1 MDWENA
7 RYLLVEQQI
16 RPWNVLNPVILDR
29 VLKTRRED
37 FVPQDKKELAFVDV
51 ELPLGNGNL
60 MLAPKVEARFLQEVD
75 LKPTDKLLVVGAG
88 AAYLVALAAG
98 LCAQVVSIESD
109 AAQAEFTNAQLK
121 AAGIKNARVEVGDAL
136 AAHANGP
143 FDAIIATASFA
154 EVPAQLQ
161 TQLAIGGRFIVIV
174 GEEPIMSATLL
185 KRNAQ
190 DNFSSTKVFE
200 YNLPRLQQS
209 VAVFEF

>member
-16 RPWNVLNPVILDR
+16 RPWNVLNPVILER

-51 ELPLGNGNL
+51 ELPLGNGTL
-60 MLAPKVEARFLQEVD
+60 MLAPKVEARLLQEID
-75 LKPTDKLLVVGAG
+75 LKATDKLLIVGPG

-98 LCAQVVSIESD
+98 LCAQVISIESD
-109 AAQAEFTNAQLK
+109 AAQADFTNAQLK

-136 AAHANGP
+136 AVHANGP

-154 EVPAQLQ
+154 EVPVQLQAQL
-161 TQLAIGGRFIVIV
+161 AVGGRLIVIV
-174 GEEPIMSATLL
+174 GEEPIMSATLV
-185 KRNAQ
+185 KRNTQ
-190 DNFSSTKVFE
+190 DNFTSTKVFE
-200 YNLPRLQQS
+200 YNLPRLLQS
-209 VAVFEF
+209 AVVFEF

>member
-16 RPWNVLNPVILDR
+16 RPWNVLNPVILER

-37 FVPQDKKELAFVDV
+37 FVPADKKELAFVDV
-51 ELPLGNGNL
+51 ELPLGNGAL
-60 MLAPKVEARFLQEVD
+60 MLAPKVEARFLQEID
-75 LKPTDKLLVVGAG
+75 LKATDKLLVVGAG

-98 LCAQVVSIESD
+98 LCAQVIAIESD

-121 AAGIKNARVEVGDAL
+121 AARIKNARVEVGDAL
-136 AAHANGP
+136 ATHASGP
-143 FDAIIATASFA
+143 FDAIIATVSFA

-161 TQLAIGGRFIVIV
+161 TQLAVGGRLIVIV
-174 GEEPIMSATLL
+174 GEEPIMSATLV

-190 DNFSSTKVFE
+190 DNFTSVKVFE

-209 VAVFEF
+209 AAAFEF

>member
-75 LKPTDKLLVVGAG
+75 LKATDKLLVVGAG

-136 AAHANGP
+136 AKYANEP

-154 EVPAQLQ
+154 EVPVQLQ
-161 TQLAIGGRFIVIV
+161 TQLAIGGRLIVIV

>member
-29 VLKTRRED
+29 ILKTRRED

-51 ELPLGNGNL
+51 ELPLGNGQL
-60 MLAPKVEARFLQEVD
+60 MLAPKVEARFLQEID
-75 LKPTDKLLVVGAG
+75 LKATDKLLVVGAG

-98 LCAQVVSIESD
+98 LCAQVIAIESD

-136 AAHANGP
+136 AKHASGP
-143 FDAIIATASFA
+143 FDAIIATGSFA
-154 EVPAQLQ
+154 AVPSELKDQLS
-161 TQLAIGGRFIVIV
+161 ANGRLIVVV
-174 GEEPIMSATLL
+174 GEAPIMYATLVTAGASP
-185 KRNAQ
+185 RQ
-190 DNFSSTKVFE
+190 VFD
-200 YNLPRLQQS
+200 YNLPRLQAS
-209 VAVFEF
+209 AAEAFEF

>member
-16 RPWNVLNPVILDR
+16 RPWNVLNPVILER

-37 FVPQDKKELAFVDV
+37 FVPADKKELAFVDV
-51 ELPLGNGNL
+51 ELPLGNGAL
-60 MLAPKVEARFLQEVD
+60 MLSPKVEARFLQEID
-75 LKPTDKLLVVGAG
+75 LKATDKLLVVGAG

-109 AAQAEFTNAQLK
+109 AAQAEFTNTQLK
-121 AAGIKNARVEVGDAL
+121 VAGIKNARVEVGDAL
-136 AAHANGP
+136 AVHASGP

-161 TQLAIGGRFIVIV
+161 MQLAISGRLIVIV
-174 GEEPIMSATLL
+174 GEEPIMSATLV

-190 DNFSSTKVFE
+190 DNFSSAKVFE
-200 YNLPRLQQS
+200 YNLPRLQQAA
-209 VAVFEF
+209 AVFEF

>member
-51 ELPLGNGNL
+51 ELPLGNGQL
-60 MLAPKVEARFLQEVD
+60 MLAPKVEARFLQEID
-75 LKPTDKLLVVGAG
+75 LKSTDKLLIVGAG

-98 LCAQVVSIESD
+98 LCAQVISIESD

-136 AAHANGP
+136 AKHASGP

-154 EVPAQLQ
+154 YIPAALQSQL
-161 TQLAIGGRFIVIV
+161 TPNGRMIVVV
-174 GEEPIMSATLL
+174 GEEPIMYATLV
-185 KRNAQ
+185 NADSNARQ
-190 DNFSSTKVFE
+190 VFD
-200 YNLPRLQQS
+200 YNLPRLEIE
-209 VAVFEF
+209 AAAFEF

>member
-16 RPWNVLNPVILDR
+16 RPWNVLNPAILER
-29 VLKTRRED
+29 VLTTRRED
-37 FVPQDKKELAFVDV
+37 FVPADKKELAFVDV

-60 MLAPKVEARFLQEVD
+60 MLAPKVEARLLQEID
-75 LKPTDKLLVVGAG
+75 LKATDKLLVVGPG

-109 AAQAEFTNAQLK
+109 AAQAELTNAQLK

-136 AAHANGP
+136 AAQANGP

-154 EVPAQLQ
+154 EIPAQLQ
-161 TQLAIGGRFIVIV
+161 AQLAVGGRLMVIV
-174 GEEPIMSATLL
+174 GEEPIMSATLV
-185 KRNAQ
+185 KRNTQ
-190 DNFSSTKVFE
+190 DHFTSAKVFE

-209 VAVFEF
+209 AAAFEF